1 MSDQPSLRDNI
12 RQLFDVQQGLAFV
25 YRHLPWTHRL
35 MQGAWFALLALLAAS
50 ASYGLG
56 MLLHTQQAF
65 WAALTAIAVT
75 QQTYLDTR
83 SSSRDQII
91 GALVG
96 SVAGFGAVLLLG
108 EQYLAYVV
116 GLVAAIGA
124 CWLFGVG
131 SAARLSASTTTIIML
146 VPHTGSFWLIALT
159 RVGEVALGIGC
170 ALAVVAVAER
180 VQHWWMGPGDT
191 SDMASDS

>member
-1 MSDQPSLRDNI
+1 MSDKPSLRDNL
-12 RQLFDVQQGLAFV
+12 RQLFDVQQGMAFV

-50 ASYGLG
+50 AAYGLG
-56 MLLHTQQAF
+56 LLLHTQQAF

-75 QQTYLDTR
+75 QQNYLDTR

-108 EQYLAYVV
+108 EQYGAYVV
-116 GLVAAIGA
+116 GIVAAIGA
-124 CWLFGVG
+124 CWLLGVG

-159 RVGEVALGIGC
+159 RVGEVALGIAC

-180 VQHWWMGPGDT
+180 VQRWWVGPGDA
-191 SDMASDS
+191 SDMASGS

>member
-1 MSDQPSLRDNI
+1 MSDQPSLRDNL
-12 RQLFDVQQGLAFV
+12 RRLFDVQQGMAFV

-35 MQGAWFALLALLAAS
+35 VQGAWFALLALLAAS
-50 ASYGLG
+50 TAYGLG
-56 MLLHTQQAF
+56 LLLHTQQAF

-96 SVAGFGAVLLLG
+96 GVTGFGTTLLLG
-108 EQYLAYVV
+108 EDYTAY
-116 GLVAAIGA
+116 AIGIVVA
-124 CWLFGVG
+124 ISSCWLLGVG
-131 SAARLSASTTTIIML
+131 SAGRLSGTTTTIIML

-170 ALAVVAVAER
+170 SLAVVAVAER
-180 VQHWWMGPGDT
+180 VQRWWVRPAD
-191 SDMASDS
+191 

>member
-1 MSDQPSLRDNI
+1 MNDQPSLRDNL
-12 RQLFDVQQGLAFV
+12 RNLFDVQQGMAFI
-25 YRHLPWTHRL
+25 YRRLPWTHRL

-50 ASYGLG
+50 AAYGLG
-56 MLLHTQQAF
+56 LLLHTQQAF
-65 WAALTAIAVT
+65 WAALTSIAVT

-108 EQYLAYVV
+108 EHYGAYVA
-116 GLVAAIGA
+116 GIVAAIGA

-146 VPHTGSFWLIALT
+146 VPHSGSFWLIALT
-159 RVGEVALGIGC
+159 RVGEVALGIAC

-180 VQHWWMGPGDT
+180 VQRWWVRP
-191 SDMASDS
+191 AA